1 MMKLPRL
8 YLNKRLNLRRHCVPG
23 AARTDDRPTDAVR
36 DRPTD
41 GCIDARARRIPE
53 NRTNRNTNLK
63 FDRSNHPAIRLNQTN
78 QAIMSSRRNSG
89 GGGGG
94 GDGAGT
100 ATTSGTT
107 TPTKTIEH
115 QYAAYDPH
123 GIGVDGERLAK
134 CRVHKSCSDAYC
146 EFRRLAWELRALRDW
161 QQRTRHGKL
170 TTKTEGGGG
179 VRSSTKRTSRSGP
192 RAIAEAYLLDEEKW
206 NEAAEAERKRL
217 RAEAAK
223 EAKKMEFMAR
233 NEKGREKKRRRGPE
247 DARLAKRAVEEEKKA
262 RPETPEE
269 MELRLAREV
278 YESRMSRV
286 RTLLQRRAM
295 LLARAQ
301 TVVVDADTG
310 RAIRRLS
317 TSEVKK
323 ILQLEAAKEADVERE
338 RRERGANRKR
348 TPGPDV
354 GDMYELPKLYE
365 EAWLFENA
373 NVEEPTDSDLIH
385 MLVNF

>member
-1 MMKLPRL
+1 M
-8 YLNKRLNLRRHCVPG
+8 PG
-23 AARTDDRPTDAVR
+23 GARTDDRPTDAVR

-41 GCIDARARRIPE
+41 GCIDTRARGGSPK
-53 NRTNRNTNLK
+53 NRTNRNTNHNL
-63 FDRSNHPAIRLNQTN
+63 DRSNQLAIRLHPTN
-78 QAIMSSRRNSG
+78 QAIMSSRRNS
-89 GGGGG
+89 GGGG

-107 TPTKTIEH
+107 TPTKTLKH

-161 QQRTRHGKL
+161 QQRTRHGK
-170 TTKTEGGGG
+170 TEGGGG
-179 VRSSTKRTSRSGP
+179 VRSPTKRTSRSGP
-192 RAIAEAYLLDEEKW
+192 RAIAEAYLADEEKW

-233 NEKGREKKRRRGPE
+233 NEKSREKKRQRGPE
-247 DARLAKRAVEEEKKA
+247 DARLAKRAAEEEKKA

-295 LLARAQ
+295 LLSRAQ
-301 TVVVDADTG
+301 TVVVDANTS
-310 RAIRRLS
+310 RAIRKLS
-317 TSEVKK
+317 TSEVKR
-323 ILQLEAAKEADVERE
+323 ILQLEAEKEADVERE

>member
-1 MMKLPRL
+1 M
-8 YLNKRLNLRRHCVPG
+8 PG
-23 AARTDDRPTDAVR
+23 GARTDDRTTDAVR

-41 GCIDARARRIPE
+41 GCIDTRAHGGSPE
-53 NRTNRNTNLK
+53 NRTNRTTNHIL
-63 FDRSNHPAIRLNQTN
+63 DQSNQPSIQVESNQS
-78 QAIMSSRRNSG
+78 IMSSRRNS
-89 GGGGG
+89 GG

-107 TPTKTIEH
+107 TPTKTLEH

-170 TTKTEGGGG
+170 TMKTEGGGG
-179 VRSSTKRTSRSGP
+179 VRSPTKRTSRSGP
-192 RAIAEAYLLDEEKW
+192 RAIAEAYLADEEKW

-233 NEKGREKKRRRGPE
+233 NEKSRERKRRRCPE
-247 DARLAKRAVEEEKKA
+247 GARLAAGRAAEEEKKA

-301 TVVVDADTG
+301 TVVVDANTS
-310 RAIRRLS
+310 RAIRKLS
-317 TSEVKK
+317 TSEVKR
-323 ILQLEAAKEADVERE
+323 ILQLEAEKEADVERE

>member
-1 MMKLPRL
+1 
-8 YLNKRLNLRRHCVPG
+8 
-23 AARTDDRPTDAVR
+23 
-36 DRPTD
+36 
-41 GCIDARARRIPE
+41 
-53 NRTNRNTNLK
+53 
-63 FDRSNHPAIRLNQTN
+63 
-78 QAIMSSRRNSG
+78 MSSRRNSG
-89 GGGGG
+89 GGG
-94 GDGAGT
+94 DGPGT

-134 CRVHKSCSDAYC
+134 CRVHKSCGDAYC

-161 QQRTRHGKL
+161 QQRTRHGKS
-170 TTKTEGGGG
+170 TTKAEGG
-179 VRSSTKRTSRSGP
+179 VRSPTKRASRSGP
-192 RAIAEAYLLDEEKW
+192 RAIAEAYAADEEKW

-233 NEKGREKKRRRGPE
+233 NEKSRERKRRRGPD
-247 DARLAKRAVEEEKKA
+247 DARLAAERAAEEEKKA
-262 RPETPEE
+262 KPETPEE

-301 TVVVDADTG
+301 TVVVDAKTS
-310 RAIRRLS
+310 RAIRKLS

-323 ILQLEAAKEADVERE
+323 ILQLEAEKEADVARE